1 MIGENGPVTS
11 QCSRAGCL
19 LDARWNV
26 NWRNP
31 RIHGLERVKIWLACD
46 EHVDYLNDYL
56 STRGFPVVVSEL
68 AHPATVVP
76 DGASQ

>member
-1 MIGENGPVTS
+1 MGETGPSTA
-11 QCSRAGCL
+11 QCSRAGCE

-56 STRGFPVVVSEL
+56 STRGFPVVLSDL
-68 AHPATVVP
+68 ASPATVVP
-76 DGASQ
+76 DGAGQ